1 MHGIGNDYVYV
12 NCFEEEI
19 KDPVKVAPII
29 SNRHFGVGSD
39 GLILIL
45 PSKAADCKMRIF
57 NADGSEAQMC
67 GNGIRC
73 VAKYV
78 YDHKI
83 TQKNPL
89 TVETLA
95 GVKTIQLFITN
106 GKVSSARVNMGKA
119 GLMRSEIPMLGK
131 ETQVINEPLT
141 ISVTVHPHLNLPHQ
155 GGGIQ
160 GNNEYSPPLVGGV
173 RGGGELLPISK
184 GILFRITCVSMGNPH
199 CVIFVDNFDKIDLP
213 HYGAEIE
220 RHHSFPERINV
231 HFVKVHNP
239 KEVTMKT
246 WERGSGITLACGTG
260 ASAVCVAGVLNKKT
274 ERKIL
279 AHLPGGDL
287 ELEWAEDGNV
297 YMTGP
302 ATEVFTGEW
311 TI

>member
-1 MHGIGNDYVYV
+1 MKFTKMHGIGNDYVYV

-19 KDPVKVAPII
+19 KEPAKLATII
-29 SNRHFGVGSD
+29 SDRHFGVGSD
-39 GLILIL
+39 GLILIM
-45 PSKAADCKMRIF
+45 PSKVADCKMRVF

-95 GVKTIQLFITN
+95 GVKTVQLFTTN
-106 GKVSSARVNMGKA
+106 GKVSSARVNMGKPK
-119 GLMRSEIPMLGK
+119 LMRSEIPMLGK
-131 ETQVINEPLT
+131 ETQVINETLT
-141 ISVTVHPHLNLPHQ
+141 
-155 GGGIQ
+155 
-160 GNNEYSPPLVGGV
+160 
-173 RGGGELLPISK
+173 ISK
-184 GILFRITCVSMGNPH
+184 GITFLITCVSMGNPH

-311 TI
+311 ILNK